1 MAPGSPFHRVSNV
14 LEKLLPSYGL
24 TTHLTEWSLKLQWEE
39 IVGGPVAGHSEPSRL
54 AFKCLVVTVDS
65 PAWVQHLTFLR
76 PELTEKIQRS
86 LGREAVT
93 EIRFKV
99 GSLSKTNPS
108 PAFTPSER
116 SFRARL
122 DADEVVLI
130 EEYLRPLQDPTLKEQ
145 LRSLITRSFLE

>member
-1 MAPGSPFHRVSNV
+1 MASGSSLHRISNV
-14 LEKLLPSYGL
+14 LEKILPSYGL
-24 TTHLTEWSLKLQWEE
+24 TTRLTEWSLKLQWEE
-39 IVGGPVAGHSEPSRL
+39 IVGGPVAAHSEPSRL
-54 AFKCLVVTVDS
+54 NFKCLVVMVDS
-65 PAWVQHLTFLR
+65 PAWVQHLTFLK

-86 LGREAVT
+86 LGSETVT

-108 PAFTPSER
+108 PAFTPSAR

-122 DADEVVLI
+122 DADVVVLI
-130 EEYLRPLQDPTLKEQ
+130 EEYLLPLQDPTLKVR